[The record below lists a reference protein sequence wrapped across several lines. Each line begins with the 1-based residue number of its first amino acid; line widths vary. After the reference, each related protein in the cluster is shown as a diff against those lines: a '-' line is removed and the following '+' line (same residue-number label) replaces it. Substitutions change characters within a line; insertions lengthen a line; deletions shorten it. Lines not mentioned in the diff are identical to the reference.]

1 LTNHYYVA
9 HGHDRWQVKTNEGVA
24 MKSNNQERSMEDAG
38 SCGVCGH
45 GLLPDER
52 MNFKGRRASDI
63 QKAMYAL
70 ITQVQLHLLSIEC
83 MAAKLVEID
92 KDERGTIAA

>member
-1 LTNHYYVA
+1 
-9 HGHDRWQVKTNEGVA
+9 
-24 MKSNNQERSMEDAG
+24 MKSNNQERGLEHAG
-38 SCGVCGH
+38 SCDMCGH
-45 GLLPDER
+45 GLSPDER

-92 KDERGTIAA
+92 KDERGALSP